1 MGEGHK
7 IGVGSG
13 SVLGEGHSGHTHDAS
28 TFPITVCLSSNYFHL
43 FSGDPLVLYQEQPL
57 NTNE

>member
-28 TFPITVCLSSNYFHL
+28 SVQAATLLGRGGV
-43 FSGDPLVLYQEQPL
+43 GWG
-57 NTNE
+57 